1 MASGMNGQSFAF
13 HGYLPIDRKERQ
25 QKLRELEKES
35 KLKDQ
40 TQIFMDTPYRNEQ
53 LLFDILK
60 VCRKDSFLCIAK
72 DITGTNEEII
82 TKSVGKWN
90 VKDIS
95 LKKVPALFLLYG
107 N

>member
-1 MASGMNGQSFAF
+1 M
-13 HGYLPIDRKERQ
+13 PIDRKEKQ

-35 KLKDQ
+35 NQKSQ

-72 DITGTNEEII
+72 DVTGEKEEIV

-90 VKDIS
+90 IKDVDV
-95 LKKVPALFLLYG
+95 KKVPTIFLLYG